1 MINDYEAT
9 HAITNDLDYATR
21 GSAANDDVVSLLNEL
36 IETCRDGQQGFQEAA
51 DGVERSDMKTFFSSC
66 SLERAGFVGELQ
78 SLVRS
83 LGGEPAEEGSM
94 AGALHRGW
102 IDLKAAITG
111 KDDEAILNEC
121 ERGEDSAKETYHDAL
136 AEELP
141 SNVREVLERQAAAIR
156 DKHDRIKA
164 LRDFASDRATGS
176 TAGQGG
182 Y

>member
-1 MINDYEAT
+1 MINDYEAV
-9 HAITNDLDYATR
+9 HPITDADYASR
-21 GSAANDDVVSLLNEL
+21 GTAANDDVVSLLNDL

-51 DGVERSDMKTFFSSC
+51 DGVERSDLRTFFSSC
-66 SLERAGFVGELQ
+66 SLERASFAGELQ

-83 LGGEPAEEGSM
+83 LGAEPVEEGSTV
-94 AGALHRGW
+94 GALHRGW

-121 ERGEDSAKETYHDAL
+121 ERGEDSAKESYNDAL
-136 AEELP
+136 QEQLP
-141 SNVREVLERQAAAIR
+141 ANVREVIERQAASIR

-164 LRDFASDRATGS
+164 LRDFTNDRASGS
-176 TAGQGG
+176 SAGQGG